1 MTDDPNDP
9 TLRMPLPGAG
19 ADPGRDDPAAA
30 SVAPPPPSATPPP
43 APGPPGAPT
52 TSPPP
57 PWTTRGRRD
66 DPGRAGS
73 VLFGLIVLGIG
84 LWFFASQ
91 TLGLDM
97 PDIRWREAWPVILI
111 LVGAWLILGTL
122 RRRS

>member
-9 TLRMPLPGAG
+9 TLRMPLPGGGDAPD
-19 ADPGRDDPAAA
+19 APGSAAA
-30 SVAPPPPSATPPP
+30 QPPPIAPPPPS
-43 APGPPGAPT
+43 
-52 TSPPP
+52 TSPPS
-57 PWTTRGRRD
+57 TRGARHRRD

-111 LVGAWLILGTL
+111 VVGAWLVLGTI

>member
-1 MTDDPNDP
+1 MTHDPNDP
-9 TLRMPLPGAG
+9 TLRIPLPEGGEAPD
-19 ADPGRDDPAAA
+19 APGWAAPQPPP
-30 SVAPPPPSATPPP
+30 SAPPPPLTPPP
-43 APGPPGAPT
+43 SASA
-52 TSPPP
+52 
-57 PWTTRGRRD
+57 TRRRRD

-111 LVGAWLILGTL
+111 VVGAWLVLGTI